1 MAKGGPLLSM
11 HPELSPARI
20 YLIGLALGCATG
32 VDFWAS
38 AMMGVAGTHIRGGVH
53 ASPEDFLW
61 SMTSYAAAAVVA
73 NLMLRRLAQDISY
86 RGFTLAGLAIASV
99 GALLCALSHN
109 ALELSGARAVQGFG
123 AGGLFAASRI
133 IIQIAAAPDERAP
146 LFIGFNIGSMG
157 LVALAPWITAQL
169 VESAQWQLVFV
180 LQAGIAFATLLF
192 VMVTYPKRLT
202 ATRAPWDVD
211 VHVMDWITVV
221 LIGAGALIL
230 LHGLGD
236 LRFYEF
242 ASSPS
247 VALTPLI
254 GLALLIAA
262 FVHLHRH
269 PDPWLDPRLLLGR
282 RFLVGLAFYA
292 IYYFLGGLWSY
303 VVATVMQGGLGF
315 TFQTMG
321 TVLTVTALVGFAG
334 AMAFTYGRAMLVGTR
349 RYVAVGYLLFAA
361 SAWLLSQR
369 MMPGSSVT
377 ALVPALAL
385 QNLAMPFSLMLVAG
399 LTWVEF
405 SVEDFAHGYQFKNI
419 VRQIATAGGTG
430 LASLWLQYGEVL
442 ARTQLVG
449 SVTSFDFPEGIEP
462 ARLLQLSRAID
473 QQATLIAT
481 SNLFA
486 ILSFFCIAIAA
497 IAILQRTLR

>member
-1 MAKGGPLLSM
+1 MAIGKPLLSM
-11 HPELSPARI
+11 HPELSPARV

-86 RGFTLAGLAIASV
+86 RGFTLAGLAIASL
-99 GALLCALSHN
+99 GALLCALSRN
-109 ALELSGARAVQGFG
+109 PLELSLARAVQGFG

-133 IIQIAAAPDERAP
+133 IIQIGAAPDERRP

-169 VESAQWQLVFV
+169 VQSAEWQLVFV
-180 LQAGIAFATLLF
+180 LQAGIAFLTLLF
-192 VMVTYPKRLT
+192 VMATYPKRLT

-211 VHVMDWITVV
+211 VHVMDWMTVL
-221 LIGAGALIL
+221 LIGAGGLIL

-236 LRFYEF
+236 LRFYELT
-242 ASSPS
+242 SSPS
-247 VALTPLI
+247 VAATPMI
-254 GLALLIAA
+254 GLAFLVAA
-262 FVHLHRH
+262 FAYLHRH
-269 PDPWLDPRLLLGR
+269 PDPWLNPRLLLGR

-292 IYYFLGGLWSY
+292 IYYFLGGLWTY
-303 VVATVMQGGLGF
+303 VVATMLQGGLGF
-315 TFQTMG
+315 TFQTTG
-321 TVLTVTALVGFAG
+321 TVLTTTGLIGFAG
-334 AMAFTYGRAMLVGTR
+334 AMAFTYGRSLLVGTR
-349 RYVAVGYLLFAA
+349 RYVAFGYLLFAA

-369 MMPGSSVT
+369 MMLGASIEV
-377 ALVPALAL
+377 LLPALAL
-385 QNLAMPFSLMLVAG
+385 QSLATPFSLMLVAG
-399 LTWVEF
+399 LTWAEF
-405 SVEDFAHGYQFKNI
+405 TVEDFAHGYQFKNI

-430 LASLWLQYGEVL
+430 LASLWLQYGEVV
-442 ARTQLVG
+442 ARTQLVAR
-449 SVTSFDFPEGIEP
+449 VTPFDFPQGIEQVE
-462 ARLLQLSRAID
+462 LLQLSRVID
-473 QQATLIAT
+473 QQATLIST

-486 ILSFFCIAIAA
+486 LLSFFCIAIAS
-497 IAILQRTLR
+497 IAISQKALR